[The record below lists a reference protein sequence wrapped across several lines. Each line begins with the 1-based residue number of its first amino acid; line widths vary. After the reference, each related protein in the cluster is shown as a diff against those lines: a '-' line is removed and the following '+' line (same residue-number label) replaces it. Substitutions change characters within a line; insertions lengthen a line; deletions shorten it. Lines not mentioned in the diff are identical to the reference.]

1 MCLFLV
7 TSCFCWRIHSIK
19 QTCRAMLLKV
29 YSLIVLNMIG
39 YSFYRGVALS
49 WSLSSIT
56 MASLL
61 FSYVK
66 AFKLHEKTWPGKH
79 GLSASPKQEVDSVFI
94 IRSTLLYNYTTFLF
108 MQ

>member
-1 MCLFLV
+1 
-7 TSCFCWRIHSIK
+7 
-19 QTCRAMLLKV
+19 MLLKV

-94 IRSTLLYNYTTFLF
+94 IRSTLLYNYTTLLF
-108 MQ
+108 MQYRCNYTF